1 VLGVAG
7 ADKATFTRWA
17 KLKALESCWGE
28 ENIKLQSVNTKKAV
42 AKCQHVD
49 TPELHLAP
57 FRAVNKLVKNMVRL
71 GSQTEDDMEEMED
84 FMKFYRFTQRMDMIN
99 LGGYDQAGYQDTS
112 NLSLMEKMKLMIMMR
127 KMRDHQENMDKFRK
141 SQDFDDESLESVWS
155 QMRFTREVDDSVALN
170 DRLED
175 KLEGMMEEHV
185 NKVSNMTCVLRELS
199 VIDQYNNIDVDAL
212 KRDLKQYEMPSL
224 WFEDK
229 YEEILD
235 SCFQVA
241 ESLPPSLQEEYA
253 PSNYNGPLR
262 NLGKIKSFMDCSKS
276 ARMKLCMYQDTR
288 RKIEDNFGP
297 MDELVEGLHN
307 QLSEEQ
313 VFLMVNELLEGPEE
327 EYM

>member
-1 VLGVAG
+1 MGVGKCSSALPVSLIFRLTHMMMTSLLALLVLGAAG

-28 ENIKLQSVNTKKAV
+28 ENIKLQTVNTKKAV

-57 FRAVNKLVKNMVRL
+57 FRAVNKLVEN
-71 GSQTEDDMEEMED
+71 MED

-99 LGGYDQAGYQDTS
+99 LGGYDQVGYQDTS
-112 NLSLMEKMKLMIMMR
+112 NLSMMEKMKLMIMMR
-127 KMRDHQENMDKFRK
+127 KMRDHEENMDKFRK

-155 QMRFTREVDDSVALN
+155 QMRFTREGDDSV
-170 DRLED
+170 
-175 KLEGMMEEHV
+175 
-185 NKVSNMTCVLRELS
+185 
-199 VIDQYNNIDVDAL
+199 AL